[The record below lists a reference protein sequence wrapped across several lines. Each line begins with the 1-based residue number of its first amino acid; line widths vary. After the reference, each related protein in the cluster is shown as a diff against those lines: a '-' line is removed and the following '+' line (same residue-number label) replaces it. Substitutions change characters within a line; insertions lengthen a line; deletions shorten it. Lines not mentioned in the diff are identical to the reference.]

1 MIQLMLGDCL
11 EKMKEIPD
19 KSIDMVL
26 CDPPF
31 GTTACKWDSVIPF
44 EPMWLELRRIT
55 KEIAPIL
62 LFGSEPF
69 SSNLRA
75 SNLAAFKYDWV
86 WDKGVS
92 GSFVQ
97 AKVMPLKTHE
107 MVSVFS
113 FGKKHPYYQPQ
124 MVKHDKPRRVGAT
137 NSDKTRT
144 GTIPI
149 RGDQSVIENKVY
161 QDAYPK
167 SIIYFSPRADRER
180 GLHPTQKPT
189 AFLEYL
195 IKTYTLSGDSV
206 LDFTMGSGSTGVA
219 AKQLGRSFIGIERE
233 PEYFEIAK
241 RRIESAE
248 INTDL
253 SKEADPQMEFPA

>member
-1 MIQLMLGDCL
+1 MAVNLMLGDCL
-11 EKMKEIPD
+11 ERMREIPD
-19 KSIDMVL
+19 GSVDMVL

-31 GTTACKWDSVIPF
+31 GTTACKWDEIIPF
-44 EPMWLELRRIT
+44 QDMWLSLKRIT
-55 KEIAPIL
+55 KPGAAIL

-69 SSNLRA
+69 SSNLRT
-75 SNLAAFKYDWV
+75 SNINYFKYDLV

-113 FGKKHPYYQPQ
+113 FDRKHPWYSPQ
-124 MVKHDKPRRVGAT
+124 MTRHDKPRRVGAT

-149 RGDQSVIENKVY
+149 RGDQSVIKNKVY
-161 QDAYPK
+161 QDGYPK
-167 SIIYFSPRADRER
+167 SVVYFSPRADKER

-195 IKTYTLSGDSV
+195 IRTYTNEGDVV

-219 AKQLGRSFIGIERE
+219 AKNLNRSFIGIERDE
-233 PEYFEIAK
+233 GYFKIAQD
-241 RRIESAE
+241 RIENAGPKP
-248 INTDL
+248 
-253 SKEADPQMEFPA
+253 KELDPQLEFPA